1 MEMHIMSKS
10 LKIDLNYKIYGKSQA
25 NILLIYYE

>member
-1 MEMHIMSKS
+1 MHIMSKY
-10 LKIDLNYKIYGKSQA
+10 LKTDLNYKIYGKNQA

>member
-10 LKIDLNYKIYGKSQA
+10 LKVDLNYKIYGKSQA